1 VKDYL
6 VILTGLPRGGS
17 KSWESLEKN
26 VIQNLDAD
34 LAICTEDNIDK
45 NLHIYKIADY
55 HWLFPERENW
65 LEYYLE
71 NYSSNSI
78 EVLKKGKGA
87 GLWESGVVHL
97 ALKDFILKNHLD
109 IVNNYKYII
118 YGRFDQYYTE
128 KHPHFYGE
136 NIWIPNGEDYFGIN
150 DRHAIINVKFIS
162 EYLNICNFI
171 DSLNPQQLQ
180 EKYLN
185 CETIYKMHLESFTS
199 KDEIIRIKR
208 FQFTSA
214 TKKDFTR
221 WRVPK
226 YSLVFDKNLM
236 IKYPDEFLDS
246 IKRTRKFRFLI
257 SINFTDLDLVLTF
270 YYLSLRRL
278 IGKLRKRYF
287 K

>member
-1 VKDYL
+1 MKDYL
-6 VILTGLPRGGS
+6 VILTGLPRGGA

-26 VIQNLDAD
+26 VIKNLDAD

-45 NLHIYKIADY
+45 NLYIYRIADY
-55 HWLFPERENW
+55 HWLFPEREDW
-65 LEYYLE
+65 LDYYLE

-87 GLWESGVVHL
+87 GLWESGVIHL

-118 YGRFDQYYTE
+118 YGRFDQYYTD
-128 KHPHFYGE
+128 KHPYFHGE

-150 DRHAIINVKFIS
+150 DRHAIVNVKFIS

-185 CETIYKMHLESFTS
+185 CETIYKMHLDSFTS
-199 KDEIIRIKR
+199 KDEIIRIRR

-214 TKKDFTR
+214 AKKDFTR
-221 WRVPK
+221 WRVPE
-226 YSLVFDKNLM
+226 YSLIFNKNLK

-246 IKRTRKFRFLI
+246 IKTSRKAKFLI
-257 SINFTDLDLVLTF
+257 SINFTDLDLILTY

-278 IGKLRKRYF
+278 VGKLIKKYF

>member
-1 VKDYL
+1 MKDYL
-6 VILTGLPRGGS
+6 VILAGLPRGGS
-17 KSWESLEKN
+17 KSWKSLNKN
-26 VIQNLDAD
+26 VIKNLDAD
-34 LAICTEDNIDK
+34 LAICTEDTVDK
-45 NLHIYKIADY
+45 NLYIYKIADY

-65 LEYYLE
+65 IDYYFE
-71 NYSSNSI
+71 NYSSNSVD
-78 EVLKKGKGA
+78 VLKMGEGA

-109 IVNNYKYII
+109 IINNYKYII

-128 KHPHFYGE
+128 KHPNFHGG

-150 DRHAIINVKFIS
+150 DRHAVVNVKFIS

-171 DSLNPQQLQ
+171 NSLDTQQLQ

-221 WRVPK
+221 WRVPE
-226 YSLVFDKNLM
+226 YSLIFDKNLM
-236 IKYPDEFLDS
+236 IKYPDEFLES
-246 IKRTRKFRFLI
+246 IKNSRKFKFLT
-257 SINFTDLDLVLTF
+257 SLDFTDLDLLLTF
-270 YYLSLRRL
+270 YYLCLRRFV
-278 IGKLRKRYF
+278 GKFIKKYF